1 MLFYIGVLL
10 QQCQEVHSVQLISR
24 FAASM
29 CSRRRCS
36 AALSSSFRCA
46 VGALAATEAPCTTL
60 LLRNQVLFLSSV
72 CRSITFASPSQHNVR
87 LANRRDASA
96 RVPNRCISVHALM
109 IYIQSAYELYL
120 KVHPS
125 SMCMYRTLL
134 NIFNLL
140 LKDETLYHRT
150 IVPSYQMKH
159 RTTRSRFIIFL
170 QP

>member
-60 LLRNQVLFLSSV
+60 LLRNQVLCLSSAV

-96 RVPNRCISVHALM
+96 RVPMRCISVHALM

-125 SMCMYRTLL
+125 SMCMYPTLL
-134 NIFNLL
+134 NIFKLL
-140 LKDETLYHRT
+140 LKDET
-150 IVPSYQMKH
+150 SYDPI
-159 RTTRSRFIIFL
+159 RSIICL
-170 QP
+170 RKLNLTL